1 MQIQVPVKNDEGAV
15 EFTATMND
23 KEIQAVLQFGLN
35 IALSMGIMSQ
45 LLSPDSLEAAGSD
58 ELQ

>member
-1 MQIQVPVKNDEGAV
+1 MQIQVPVKNEDGSLA
-15 EFTATMND
+15 FTASMNE
-23 KEIQAVLQFGLN
+23 KETQAVLQFGLN
-35 IALSMGIMSQ
+35 MALSMGIMSQ